1 MFSSKVVLAI
11 ALGFFWWAGVG
22 FFSARRALIQGQ
34 SHPLLRVLPKTRLN
48 ALLLL
53 PLLLVLAG
61 VCSHFVLT
69 SSAAHATIAARL
81 PAMLILALT
90 GLISG
95 CCVAVG
101 GARR

>member
-1 MFSSKVVLAI
+1 MFAPNVLLAI

-22 FFSARRALIQGQ
+22 FFSTRRALTRDQ

-69 SSAAHATIAARL
+69 STAAHATIATRL

-90 GLISG
+90 GLVSG
-95 CCVAVG
+95 CCTAIG
-101 GARR
+101 LDRP